1 VLEVSELLVV
11 LNLDDDGRFDEI
23 LEGSGGWG
31 GCNGR
36 RVIADGFELIKG
48 IKKRFV
54 GRLAVLVVVVV
65 FFRLVFLLETRRCSL
80 AERGITTVEDDKPN
94 LEKRGVSS

>member
-1 VLEVSELLVV
+1 MEIGVGVSLLEVSELH
-11 LNLDDDGRFDEI
+11 LDKDGRCDEV
-23 LEGSGGWG
+23 LEGSGGGWG
-31 GCNGR
+31 GR
-36 RVIADGFELIKG
+36 RDITDGFELIKG

-54 GRLAVLVVVVV
+54 GRLVVLV
-65 FFRLVFLLETRRCSL
+65 LLFLLVDTRRCSL